1 MIMNLAN
8 IYQLATS
15 LIRTVHEAGI
25 AIMGVYNQDFAAEY
39 KLDGSPVTKADQL
52 AEDIILASLK
62 TLAPDIPV
70 IAEEAASAGQ
80 IPEVGSSFFLVDP
93 LDGTKEFVSK
103 NGEFTVNIALID
115 HGVPIFGIVY
125 APAISL
131 LYVTLSINHSVKLTL
146 DVESRFPD
154 QLEHRFQVL
163 KTKSPEPAG
172 LKVIASRS
180 HMNEETRTY
189 LDGLKVA
196 SLINAGSSLKFC
208 RLAEGSADIYPR
220 FAPTMEW
227 DTAAGHAVL
236 LAAGG
241 AVLAPDNQPLRYGK
255 KHTNYL
261 NSNFTAFAQSG
272 SAIKYE
278 I

>member
-1 MIMNLAN
+1 MPLNSNDIFQ
-8 IYQLATS
+8 ITTQLMQTS
-15 LIRTVHEAGI
+15 HEAGK
-25 AIMGVYNQDFAAEY
+25 AIMGVYNQDFAVEF
-39 KLDGSPVTKADQL
+39 KQDDSPVTEADQL

-62 TLAPDIPV
+62 SFAPDIPV

-80 IPEVGSSFFLVDP
+80 IPDVGSSFFLVDP
-93 LDGTKEFVSK
+93 LDGTKEFVNK

-115 HGVPIFGIVY
+115 QGIPVFGIVY
-125 APAISL
+125 APAISM
-131 LYVTLSINHSVKLTL
+131 LYATLGKKHAVKIAL
-146 DVESRFPD
+146 DVESLFPS
-154 QLEHRFQVL
+154 QVEQRFQTL
-163 KTKSPEPAG
+163 KTAPPGSDG

-241 AVLAPDNQPLRYGK
+241 TVLAPDNQPLRYGK

-261 NSNFTAFAQSG
+261 NSHFTAFAQTE
-272 SAIKYE
+272 SAPKK
-278 I
+278 

>member
-1 MIMNLAN
+1 MLLNSFD
-8 IYQLATS
+8 IYKITS
-15 LIRTVHEAGI
+15 PLIRTAHEAGN
-25 AIMGVYNQDFAAEY
+25 AIMNVYNQDFSVEY
-39 KLDGSPVTKADQL
+39 KLDNSPVTKADQL
-52 AEDIILASLK
+52 AEDIILSSLK

-70 IAEEAASAGQ
+70 IAEEEASAGQ
-80 IPEVGSSFFLVDP
+80 IPEVGSRFFLVDP
-93 LDGTKEFVSK
+93 LDGTKEFVNK

-131 LYVTLSINHSVKLTL
+131 LYATLGKNHAARMSL
-146 DVESRFPD
+146 DVKSRFPD
-154 QLEHRFQVL
+154 QIEQKFPAL
-163 KTKSPEPAG
+163 KTKLPGPNG

-189 LDGLKVA
+189 LANLKIA

-241 AVLAPDNQPLRYGK
+241 TVLTLDNQPLRYGK
-255 KHTNYL
+255 KHTNFL
-261 NSNFTAFAQSG
+261 NSHFTAFAQTE
-272 SAIKYE
+272 SAPKK
-278 I
+278 

>member
-1 MIMNLAN
+1 MNSSN
-8 IYQLATS
+8 IFQLTAP
-15 LIRTVHEAGI
+15 LLRTVHEAGNV
-25 AIMGVYNQDFAAEY
+25 IMDIYKQDFEVEY
-39 KLDGSPVTKADQL
+39 KQDESPVTKADQR
-52 AEDIILASLK
+52 AEEVILASLK
-62 TLAPDIPV
+62 NLAPDIPV

-80 IPEVGSSFFLVDP
+80 VPEVGSRFFLVDP

-131 LYVTLSINHSVKLTL
+131 LYATLNENHAVKVTL
-146 DVESRFPD
+146 DVESPFPD
-154 QLEHRFQVL
+154 QIEQGFKVL
-163 KTKSPEPAG
+163 KTMSPEPDG
-172 LKVIASRS
+172 LRVIASRS
-180 HMNEETRTY
+180 HMNEETRSF
-189 LDGLKVA
+189 LDNLKVA

-241 AVLAPDNQPLRYGK
+241 SVLAPDNQPLRYGK

-261 NSNFTAFAQSG
+261 NSHFTAFAQAE
-272 SAIKYE
+272 SAI